1 MIIEHWENPKTESY
15 EHLKNLV
22 LNPGFSWT
30 YGPSTNPDANPDDS
44 ICTENP
50 VYQHCVL
57 AGADVSPDFLIPQV
71 HSRHADLVFH
81 VIKEILDFNKVEYLQ
96 IHRCVINQIHYWDG
110 KPSPPHV
117 DHPSFEHKNCLIY
130 LNQFDRGNINIYDNM
145 TRDCKL
151 LETYKPD
158 EDDIISFP
166 GYHHSVDQPAP
177 MQRRV
182 VVVFTY
188 S

>member
-1 MIIEHWENPKTESY
+1 MS
-15 EHLKNLV
+15 
-22 LNPGFSWT
+22 
-30 YGPSTNPDANPDDS
+30 
-44 ICTENP
+44 
-50 VYQHCVL
+50 
-57 AGADVSPDFLIPQV
+57 
-71 HSRHADLVFH
+71 
-81 VIKEILDFNKVEYLQ
+81 
-96 IHRCVINQIHYWDG
+96 
-110 KPSPPHV
+110 
-117 DHPSFEHKNCLIY
+117 
-130 LNQFDRGNINIYDNM
+130 
-145 TRDCKL
+145 RDCKL